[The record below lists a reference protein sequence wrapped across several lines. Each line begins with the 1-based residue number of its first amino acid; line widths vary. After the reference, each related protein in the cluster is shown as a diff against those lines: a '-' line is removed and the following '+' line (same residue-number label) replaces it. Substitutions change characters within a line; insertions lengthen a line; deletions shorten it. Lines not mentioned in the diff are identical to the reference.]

1 MSPNGMTDDVRAVES
16 EYIMTL
22 TEFMHE
28 IYGDNVSVPISG
40 IDIPGKIDGKPI
52 ITLQSW
58 SPERGP
64 YTEVTVHI
72 VLQNGLNITNKL
84 HANIFL
90 SEATAN

>member
-1 MSPNGMTDDVRAVES
+1 MDLA
-16 EYIMTL
+16 
-22 TEFMHE
+22 EFIHG
-28 IYGDNVSVPISG
+28 IYGENTLVRVLG
-40 IDIPGKIDGKPI
+40 IDVPGKIVGRPV

-72 VLQNGLNITNKL
+72 ALENGLNITNKL